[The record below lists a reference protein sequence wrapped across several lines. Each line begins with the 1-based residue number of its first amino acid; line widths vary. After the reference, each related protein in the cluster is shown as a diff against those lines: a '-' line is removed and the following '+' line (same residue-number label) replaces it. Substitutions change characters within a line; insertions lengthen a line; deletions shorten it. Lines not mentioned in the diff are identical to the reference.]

1 MPALAPKIKFKPLVR
16 KPTKKDK
23 PFFTPKAKRKSGMK
37 LAKKNVIDEKK
48 GPAAKKA
55 VSKKYVITAKT
66 RKLVALKGKIDQAST
81 KNRQHESS
89 SKKVDETKKAVHV
102 SPALDKSSQAQS
114 KQVDEMANQKP
125 KKFDAIKFA
134 SDILTNIRRVIPASE
149 QEMENDGTSSTKMA
163 IAQQTMSNS
172 LEEEKTKSGGELGG
186 AVTASPDVSSIPT
199 KEIKPLRPEIAET
212 SSSIK
217 GAAISPDLKKP
228 SETSLAKESSQI
240 DDKMRVSGVTESQ
253 IAKSNEPSFQSAA
266 LEKNK
271 SQDKAKCTHQEYLL
285 QAKPISNQVAKQTAQ
300 ETTSSV
306 AQSALKKRAGFS
318 QVERKKAEQ
327 KAKEEVVRTKIAQ
340 DLDKIYNKAKSSV
353 EERLANLNT
362 QVNTMFDDALKSA
375 NTTFENNVRR
385 RTETSFLDDL
395 ISWATGIPREV
406 ENVFKEEQEIFI
418 NTLKPKVFEIGTLVE
433 QELNLAMKEIE
444 LGKLEVAKY
453 WASLSKDEQKIGS
466 DLYESVNGRFSELET
481 SVEDASENL
490 KESITT
496 KFNEAIA
503 SLEETFNK
511 IKEENKSWLERAY
524 DAVVGVIAAIIEMK
538 NLLLNILSKAAN
550 AIEAIIKDPIG
561 FLTNLL
567 RAIKLGFTRFGA
579 NILVHL
585 KEGFIAWLMGN
596 MPPSIQFP
604 QTWDLKGIF
613 TFVMSVLGLTW
624 QNIRSRAERMFGA
637 TVVSALE
644 TGFEIFM
651 IVKNEGLGGLWKYIQ
666 DQVGNLK
673 TMVLD
678 AIQNMLI
685 EKVVKAGITWVISLF
700 NPAGAFI
707 KACKLIY
714 DVVSWFIN
722 NARRLL
728 DLVNS
733 IVDSVAL
740 IVAGQIDSAVNF
752 VENSLKKA
760 IPIVIGFLA
769 GLLGIGDLSAKI
781 QAILDKIQA
790 PINKAIDWV
799 LKKAGDFVK
808 KIAKAVASGARKLMS
823 WLGLKKQFQAAD
835 NKNHTVN
842 IEGSEG
848 QPKII
853 IRSEPKTLDVLIE
866 EFKLTSEYKDNPGK
880 YNSKIDRAISL
891 RNTFENAMKTNQK
904 EGVDYQGQFD
914 TMSTTLID
922 YIKDM
927 FVGSENSERKVSFG
941 GLHNGVGEGMTAE
954 VLVSGKDKGQKTSDP
969 KGIFKDLFKRKHKGG
984 RVPYYIQGHL
994 LNYKLDG
1001 DIREQNLVPLSRNAN
1016 GEHERIIEKS
1026 LKDFYDDKKK
1036 LKYVVTPVFGLS
1048 NQDIQSNAEDNAQE
1062 KSKVETINKIKDFER
1077 KAVPIKLNIKAS
1089 YYVKEGPKEVEK
1101 PIYNGTIQNNI
1112 EVSEDSYEL

>member
-1 MPALAPKIKFKPLVR
+1 
-16 KPTKKDK
+16 
-23 PFFTPKAKRKSGMK
+23 MK
-37 LAKKNVIDEKK
+37 LWN
-48 GPAAKKA
+48 
-55 VSKKYVITAKT
+55 YTF
-66 RKLVALKGKIDQAST
+66 GK
-81 KNRQHESS
+81 E
-89 SKKVDETKKAVHV
+89 
-102 SPALDKSSQAQS
+102 
-114 KQVDEMANQKP
+114 
-125 KKFDAIKFA
+125 
-134 SDILTNIRRVIPASE
+134 
-149 QEMENDGTSSTKMA
+149 
-163 IAQQTMSNS
+163 
-172 LEEEKTKSGGELGG
+172 
-186 AVTASPDVSSIPT
+186 
-199 KEIKPLRPEIAET
+199 
-212 SSSIK
+212 
-217 GAAISPDLKKP
+217 
-228 SETSLAKESSQI
+228 
-240 DDKMRVSGVTESQ
+240 
-253 IAKSNEPSFQSAA
+253 
-266 LEKNK
+266 
-271 SQDKAKCTHQEYLL
+271 
-285 QAKPISNQVAKQTAQ
+285 
-300 ETTSSV
+300 
-306 AQSALKKRAGFS
+306 
-318 QVERKKAEQ
+318 
-327 KAKEEVVRTKIAQ
+327 
-340 DLDKIYNKAKSSV
+340 
-353 EERLANLNT
+353 
-362 QVNTMFDDALKSA
+362 
-375 NTTFENNVRR
+375 
-385 RTETSFLDDL
+385 
-395 ISWATGIPREV
+395 
-406 ENVFKEEQEIFI
+406 
-418 NTLKPKVFEIGTLVE
+418 
-433 QELNLAMKEIE
+433 
-444 LGKLEVAKY
+444 
-453 WASLSKDEQKIGS
+453 
-466 DLYESVNGRFSELET
+466 
-481 SVEDASENL
+481 
-490 KESITT
+490 
-496 KFNEAIA
+496 
-503 SLEETFNK
+503 
-511 IKEENKSWLERAY
+511 
-524 DAVVGVIAAIIEMK
+524 
-538 NLLLNILSKAAN
+538 
-550 AIEAIIKDPIG
+550 
-561 FLTNLL
+561 
-567 RAIKLGFTRFGA
+567 
-579 NILVHL
+579 
-585 KEGFIAWLMGN
+585 
-596 MPPSIQFP
+596 
-604 QTWDLKGIF
+604 
-613 TFVMSVLGLTW
+613 
-624 QNIRSRAERMFGA
+624 
-637 TVVSALE
+637 
-644 TGFEIFM
+644 
-651 IVKNEGLGGLWKYIQ
+651 
-666 DQVGNLK
+666 
-673 TMVLD
+673 
-678 AIQNMLI
+678 
-685 EKVVKAGITWVISLF
+685 
-700 NPAGAFI
+700 
-707 KACKLIY
+707 ACKLIY

-740 IVAGQIDSAVNF
+740 IVAGQIDSAANF
-752 VENSLKKA
+752 VETSLKKA

-904 EGVDYQGQFD
+904 DGVDYQGQFD
-914 TMSTTLID
+914 TMATTLID

-1062 KSKVETINKIKDFER
+1062 KSKVDTINKIKDFER